1 MAGCLPLRFLLE
13 EVVENGPV
21 ILEVIIRHGKPAR
34 RADLVDIN
42 DDDTPRSRNTI
53 HFLRLDKLIETRCS
67 VLNHAAMA
75 KQPHDPRRAFESV
88 QHDSHTV
95 VARLVDVR
103 DGLVAA
109 AGELLVPEGFAVE
122 HAKVL
127 AAFGRDVD
135 VAVA

>member
-1 MAGCLPLRFLLE
+1 MAGCFSLGFLLE
-13 EVVENGPV
+13 EVVEDGPV
-21 ILEVIIRHGKPAR
+21 VFEIIIRHGEPAR

-103 DGLVAA
+103 DGLVAD

-122 HAKVL
+122 HAEVL